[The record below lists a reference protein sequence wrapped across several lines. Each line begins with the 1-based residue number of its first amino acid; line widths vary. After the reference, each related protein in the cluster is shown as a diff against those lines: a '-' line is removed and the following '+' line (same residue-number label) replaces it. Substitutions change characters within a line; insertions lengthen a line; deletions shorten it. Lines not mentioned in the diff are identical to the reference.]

1 MKKKFFAVILAA
13 VLVLAMAVPV
23 FAVVDE
29 KTGALKFDENG
40 KFTIMHITD
49 IQDTYPMNKT
59 IVQFINEVLDNYQPD
74 LVVLGGD
81 NSVAPKELKED
92 AIKELCNLF
101 VDNETYFTFVFGN
114 HDSEQDFSNE
124 QLFLL
129 YKLYGG
135 KYCLAYDADPELTGV
150 GTHNLL
156 VYNSDMSK
164 VAYNLYMFDSNQYVG
179 DLGYDCVH
187 EDQIEWYKNTS
198 KALKLINNGETVPA
212 MAFQHI
218 IVQDVCEE
226 LYFKSA
232 VDLGELGLSFDGVS
246 YTYIPNITAL
256 KTGYIFEPTCPGY
269 YNLGQFDAMVET
281 GDVVAIYSGHDHQNS
296 FVVEKDG
303 IDIINTPG
311 CTFHSYGKNINRGVR
326 IIELDESDTSTY
338 ETYLATVAQ
347 QALKEGSK
355 VTEFGDISSVDAYFA
370 IMLDTWLEFTV
381 QCLAS
386 VFSVFNLFG

>member
-1 MKKKFFAVILAA
+1 MKKKIFAVILAA
-13 VLVLAMAVPV
+13 VLVLSMAVPA
-23 FAVVDE
+23 FAAVDE
-29 KTGALKFDENG
+29 ATGTLKFNENG
-40 KFTIMHITD
+40 KFTIMNICD

-59 IVQFINEVLDNYQPD
+59 IAQFINEVLQEYKPD

-81 NSVAPKELKED
+81 NSVAPYELKEN
-92 AIKELCNLF
+92 AIKEICDLF
-101 VDNETYFTFVFGN
+101 VNNETYFTFVFGN
-114 HDSEQDFSNE
+114 HDREQDYTNE
-124 QLFLL
+124 ELFLM

-156 VYNSDMSK
+156 VYSSDMSK
-164 VAYNLYMFDSNQYVG
+164 IAYNLYMFDSNQYVEQ
-179 DLGYDCVH
+179 GYDCVH

-198 KALKLINNGETVPA
+198 NALKLINNGETVPA

-226 LYFKSA
+226 LYFESA
-232 VDLGELGLSFDGVS
+232 VDLGELGLAFDGVS

-269 YNLGQFDAMVET
+269 YNHGQFDAMVET
-281 GDVVAIYSGHDHQNS
+281 GDIVAIYSGHDHQNS

-311 CTFHSYGKNINRGVR
+311 CTFHSYGLNINRGAR
-326 IIELDESDTSTY
+326 IIELDENDTSTY
-338 ETYLATVAQ
+338 KTYMATVSQ
-347 QALKEGSK
+347 QALKEGSR
-355 VTEFGDISSVDAYFA
+355 VTEFGDISEVEAYFA
-370 IMLDTWLEFTV
+370 VMLDTWLEFTV
-381 QCLAS
+381 QCLATI
-386 VFSVFNLFG
+386 FSVFNIFG